1 METIEHASHL
11 VMGFGGILMAAG
23 IIQMFLATISFQRGR
38 RGRIHSKFR
47 LQKPSS
53 IYLGVILILI
63 GALLLFGYP
72 FLHPSDE
79 EIASNDGCGGMAAT
93 LTV

>member
-11 VMGFGGILMAAG
+11 VMGFGGILIVAG
-23 IIQMFLATISFQRGR
+23 IIQMFLATISIQRR
-38 RGRIHSKFR
+38 HGRIRSRFK